1 MQHMAYSVLTALWC
15 NRTPG
20 GGVMLFESAVSGLM
34 RLECLLLDEESGD
47 CSLSDNS
54 SASPLTCLA
63 FTAAKVALIASAS
76 AADASTK

>member
-1 MQHMAYSVLTALWC
+1 
-15 NRTPG
+15 
-20 GGVMLFESAVSGLM
+20 MLFESAVSGLM